1 MTKIYLSIAV
11 LVLAVLACSPVEE
24 NPTMLESLRGEL
36 PAPTAA
42 GLTEYAVTADTLY
55 IRQFPS
61 LTAPEVGVLTRGEIV
76 NCYLSEYNEG
86 IVWCNVGAGWASTV
100 YLYEK

>member
-1 MTKIYLSIAV
+1 MKLFYYLIAFV
-11 LVLAVLACSPVEE
+11 LFVSLACSPVEE

-61 LTAPEVGVLTRGEIV
+61 LNAPEVGVLTRGEIV

-100 YLYEK
+100 YLEEK